1 VTSEE
6 WARTKEIF
14 SAAVALAEDE
24 RESFLQ
30 SQTVTDSILE
40 EVRALLAAYEESPDF
55 LDEATSRPHLITSAL
70 RRHIEELE
78 LHGIEALLDNET
90 AGPGSSSLTDN
101 TSPRVDDFDQSG
113 SVGDESPPE
122 HIGPY
127 KIVGRLGEGG
137 MGIAYLAE
145 RDDGVYR
152 HQVAIKV
159 LKDSTNAPGLIARF
173 QNERQVLAGLDHPY
187 IARLIDGGTT
197 TAGRPYY
204 VMEFVAGESVTVY
217 ANSHSLGLRERLLL
231 FLTVCEAVAAA
242 HRQLVVHGDIK
253 PANILV
259 SADGLP
265 KLLYFGLARII
276 RPANL
281 ASYKQAID
289 YAKHAPPPQVPVPPL
304 VDPPCRSCDA
314 ADTPTPGEAQVTAW
328 IKQSEAPEAG
338 YLKTLASIGKQVSNF
353 SGVGKTG
360 LSPAADKALAQFS
373 EADIQAAI
381 WKLSDRL
388 LIGKAIP
395 MAQKYDS
402 EPKRAYAGIS
412 FLLKEARDAAQVH
425 GSDYSGSQQAGD
437 LAIAWQQ
444 SIAKTI
450 DNDVVAGHKYNLCP
464 VYGTVYRE
472 LELLGGSPRQDRPES
487 RLAAPAGAAAESDS
501 PRLEPECPALCSHS
515 VLKSLSS
522 FTFPHDVNCGCF
534 HAR

>member
-1 VTSEE
+1 LQRKLGWTGWIVC
-6 WARTKEIF
+6 A
-14 SAAVALAEDE
+14 
-24 RESFLQ
+24 FLLPAWTGATGQ
-30 SQTVTDSILE
+30 ASDN
-40 EVRALLAAYEESPDF
+40 
-55 LDEATSRPHLITSAL
+55 LD
-70 RRHIEELE
+70 
-78 LHGIEALLDNET
+78 
-90 AGPGSSSLTDN
+90 
-101 TSPRVDDFDQSG
+101 
-113 SVGDESPPE
+113 
-122 HIGPY
+122 
-127 KIVGRLGEGG
+127 
-137 MGIAYLAE
+137 
-145 RDDGVYR
+145 
-152 HQVAIKV
+152 
-159 LKDSTNAPGLIARF
+159 
-173 QNERQVLAGLDHPY
+173 
-187 IARLIDGGTT
+187 
-197 TAGRPYY
+197 
-204 VMEFVAGESVTVY
+204 
-217 ANSHSLGLRERLLL
+217 
-231 FLTVCEAVAAA
+231 
-242 HRQLVVHGDIK
+242 
-253 PANILV
+253 
-259 SADGLP
+259 
-265 KLLYFGLARII
+265 ARIYAEASAKVI
-276 RPANL
+276 AWANANL

-515 VLKSLSS
+515 VQELLSS
-522 FTFPHDVNCGCF
+522 FTFLNAVNCGGSLSQQGF
-534 HAR
+534 KVVRRSARFIPPSGDLPTYSQQSS